1 MIEGLLGEHLASP
14 RTAQKTNQN
23 TALEPKP
30 APDGESSS
38 KEDFAS
44 YVADDPSPNET
55 PRARSEDGP
64 QHSGATQVSS
74 DADASQNREA
84 RLERN
89 AEADAK
95 PLPVP
100 MTPPEPA
107 NNPLTGISEEAA
119 LSNTSEIAAAVP
131 SEDALSSVEMP
142 EPRRLI
148 DPRVRA
154 EVPSDAASVDLI
166 ADQDIKFNQ
175 GSSVE
180 PVLTE
185 NELKRPLTQTGDNKT
200 AIRPTNTE
208 IDAEIDLGRLNT
220 RADLVDGELSRINL
234 TGETAEVQLRAT
246 ATTGLQTA
254 GGDLASML
262 RDGAATAP
270 DTVLNVGPTTAPTA
284 STVATTPGMTPVAPS
299 IPVASPNELTGIIM
313 NALQNG
319 MDPQEQLIVQLD
331 PPELGRIMIDF
342 KFDAQGLQ
350 QITVTSENPE
360 ALKRLREMHAELTA
374 ALRDQGLSGENL
386 SFQQDTQDRSQSNWG
401 QPTRAEHEL
410 VFAASDDRRSGASPR
425 TGEPGTTIRTRL
437 DLVL

>member
-1 MIEGLLGEHLASP
+1 MIAGLLGEHLTSP

-30 APDGESSS
+30 ARGNESSS

-44 YVADDPSPNET
+44 YVADDPSAVDT
-55 PRARSEDGP
+55 PRSRREDGP
-64 QHSGATQVSS
+64 QDAYATPGTDSS
-74 DADASQNREA
+74 ASQTGDTRAEPIW
-84 RLERN
+84 
-89 AEADAK
+89 EADAK
-95 PLPVP
+95 PLPITI
-100 MTPPEPA
+100 TPPAPA
-107 NNPLTGISEEAA
+107 DNPLTGISEDAA
-119 LSNTSEIAAAVP
+119 LANTPEIAPAMP
-131 SEDALSSVEMP
+131 SEATLSSAELL
-142 EPRRLI
+142 ENARQF

-154 EVPSDAASVDLI
+154 EVPGDAATSDLI

-175 GSSVE
+175 GSSIE
-180 PVLTE
+180 PALTE
-185 NELKRPLTQTGDNKT
+185 NELKRLLTQTGDNET
-200 AIRPTNTE
+200 TTRPLNTE
-208 IDAEIDLGRLNT
+208 VDAEIDLGRLNT
-220 RADLVDGELSRINL
+220 RADLVDGELTRINL
-234 TGETAEVQLRAT
+234 PGETAEAQLRGA
-246 ATTGLQTA
+246 ATTGLQTP

-262 RDGAATAP
+262 RDGAATGP
-270 DTVLNVGPTTAPTA
+270 DTILNVGPTTAPTA
-284 STVATTPGMTPVAPS
+284 STVAATPGMTPVAPS

-374 ALRDQGLSGENL
+374 ALRDRGLAGDNL
-386 SFQQDTQDRSQSNWG
+386 SFQQNTQDRPQTSWG
-401 QPTRAEHEL
+401 ALARSEQEL
-410 VFAASDDRRSGASPR
+410 VFAASDDRRARDSAGSR
-425 TGEPGTTIRTRL
+425 EPGSITRTRL